1 MANSPNAPV
10 VGENR
15 LFSAL
20 PADMS
25 DRLRPHVEVVDLALR
40 QGLYTANEPIT
51 HVYFPRTA
59 VCSLVLALDGDT
71 SVEIA
76 TVGNEGMVGLPAF
89 LGADSI
95 PGEAFCQ
102 VAGQAMRLPADVLHR
117 EASRRGALHDLLQRY
132 TQAHINQ
139 IAQSA
144 ACSRVHSIDER
155 CARWL
160 LITRDQV
167 GTDQFHLTQQF
178 LAMMLGV
185 RRAGVNAAAS
195 ILQRAGYIRYGRGVI
210 TVTDRAG
217 LESAACACYRI
228 VRDEF
233 DRLLG

>member
-1 MANSPNAPV
+1 MANDPTAPV
-10 VGENR
+10 AGENR
-15 LFSAL
+15 FLSAL
-20 PADMS
+20 PADVS
-25 DRLRPHVEVVDLALR
+25 ERLRPHIEVLDLSLR
-40 QGLYTANEPIT
+40 QVLYTADQPIT

-71 SVEIA
+71 LIEIA
-76 TVGNEGMVGLPAF
+76 TVGNEGLVGLPAL
-89 LGADSI
+89 LGAISI

-102 VAGQAMRLPADVLHR
+102 VAGQALRLPADVLRR
-117 EASRRGALHDLLQRY
+117 EGNTPGALHDLLQRY

-139 IAQSA
+139 IAQST

-160 LITRDQV
+160 LITHDQV
-167 GTDQFHLTQQF
+167 GSDQFHLTQQF

-210 TVTDRAG
+210 TVTDRTG

-228 VRDEF
+228 VSDEF

>member
-1 MANSPNAPV
+1 VANTPTVPM

-15 LFSAL
+15 LLSAL
-20 PADMS
+20 PADVS
-25 DRLRPHVEVVDLALR
+25 ERLRPYLEVDDLELR
-40 QGLYTANEPIT
+40 QRLYTANEPIS
-51 HVYFPRTA
+51 HIYFPRTA
-59 VCSLVLALDGDT
+59 VCSLVLTLDGDT
-71 SVEIA
+71 QIEIA
-76 TVGNEGMVGLPAF
+76 TVGNEGMVGLPTF
-89 LGADSI
+89 LGANSI

-102 VAGQAMRLPADVLHR
+102 VAGQAVRLPAEVLR
-117 EASRRGALHDLLQRY
+117 QEASTRGALHDLLQRY

-144 ACSRVHSIDER
+144 ACGRVHSIDER

-160 LITRDQV
+160 LIVHDQV
-167 GTDQFHLTQQF
+167 QTDRFYLTQQF

-185 RRAGVNAAAS
+185 RRAGVSAAAS
-195 ILQRAGYIRYGRGVI
+195 ILQRAGYIRYGRGEI

-233 DRLLG
+233 DRLLT

>member
-1 MANSPNAPV
+1 MANDPTVPI

-20 PADMS
+20 PADVS
-25 DRLRPHVEVVDLALR
+25 ERLRPHLEVVDLELR
-40 QGLYTANEPIT
+40 QSLYTANEPIT

-59 VCSLVLALDGDT
+59 VCSLVLTLDGDT
-71 SVEIA
+71 QIEIA
-76 TVGNEGMVGLPAF
+76 TVGNEGMVGLPTF
-89 LGADSI
+89 LGATSV
-95 PGEAFCQ
+95 PTEAFCQ
-102 VAGQAMRLPADVLHR
+102 VAGQVVRLPADVLLQ
-117 EASRRGALHDLLQRY
+117 EASMRGALHDLLQRY

-144 ACSRVHSIDER
+144 ACGRVHSIDER

-160 LITRDQV
+160 LITHDQT
-167 GTDQFHLTQQF
+167 GADHFRLTQQF

-195 ILQRAGYIRYGRGVI
+195 ILQRAGYIRYARGVI
-210 TVTDRAG
+210 TIIDRAG

-233 DRLLG
+233 DRLLT